1 MGTIKKRFFRES
13 RKTESTSIMSTLSYT
28 WNVRGTVNGD
38 FMSASGTT
46 ASVDGVAEVHG
57 TVGEGA
63 PLAHNTWIW
72 GGMAH
77 YGLGFIEG
85 GHKENPCE
93 KYPYHMTRHWRGED
107 GAHIWSSHTISG
119 AEGAWSGDIACI
131 GERFQPK
138 GPIMQGLIR
147 GQYPSHWV
155 ATKRSD
161 REVDVHG
168 IVTMK
173 VEGGGTY
180 TAHVHE
186 YMKFWSHVLPSI
198 ATIGSWSILRLSTI
212 LPTGITRK
220 RQSVTLKQTFAW
232 HLFGTMGNKCIDAD
246 GYGYG
251 AGYRQHH
258 WGKGGKGW
266 GEHGLPNLNWALAWE
281 GHAGMHFFTRFPKGV
296 VNPFNLSLPEG
307 FTIERKWW
315 GQDGAHWATTHD
327 VKFDGAGFNK
337 EIVLVG
343 DGFKTGSLMLWD
355 GNKEKGNWIVKA
367 WPQYALAVPKGND
380 HIWYRSTF
388 QFELNNGAYYSGYWE
403 MDIHFRKALQP
414 GQMPNPYVVKF
425 WPETWDSKP
434 HYWHFYEREELEQS
448 TYDKVTA

>member
-1 MGTIKKRFFRES
+1 MGERS
-13 RKTESTSIMSTLSYT
+13 RAKWSPEPQAPRSQPSSNNETIMSTLNYS
-28 WNVRGTVNGD
+28 WNVRGTLNGD

-46 ASVDGVAEVHG
+46 ASIDGVADVHG
-57 TVGEGA
+57 TAGEGA
-63 PLAHNTWIW
+63 PFNHSTWIW

-77 YGLGFIEG
+77 YGLAWMKD
-85 GHKENPCE
+85 GHKVNPCE
-93 KYPYHMTRHWRGED
+93 KYPYHMTRHWYGED
-107 GAHIWSSHTISG
+107 GSHIWSSHTITG
-119 AEGAWSGDIACI
+119 AEGAWAGDIACI
-131 GERFQPK
+131 AEHFVPK
-138 GPIMQGLIR
+138 GPILGGYIR

-155 ATKRSD
+155 ASKRSD

-168 IVTMK
+168 IVTLMVK
-173 VEGGGTY
+173 GGGTY

-186 YMKFWSHVLPSI
+186 YIKFWEPCV
-198 ATIGSWSILRLSTI
+198 TINRPYWNFGKPPAEKMGFS
-212 LPTGITRK
+212 
-220 RQSVTLKQTFAW
+220 W
-232 HLFGTMGNKCIDAD
+232 HLFGTLGNKQIAAD

-251 AGYRQHH
+251 GGYRQHH

-296 VNPFNLSLPEG
+296 TNPFHLALPEG

-367 WPQYALAVPKGND
+367 WPQYVLAVPKGND

-388 QFELNNGAYYSGYWE
+388 QFELNNGAYYTGYWE
-403 MDIHFRKALQP
+403 MDIHFRKALEP

-434 HYWHFYEREELEQS
+434 FYWHFYEREEVEQS
-448 TYDKVTA
+448 TYDKVAA